1 LVVHSKLVA
10 SVSSTNG
17 NHHENCFRRCA
28 RAACGEPRFCANHN
42 PGASAVGT
50 SGRYRALG
58 QSQLLQA
65 HPRPDAASKLIG
77 TNVKNQANETIG
89 EINEL
94 ILDKD
99 GKVAAV
105 VVGVGGFLGI
115 GQREVALDYKS
126 LNIKYDPNAMTDAGA
141 TTVMVNAT
149 KESIMSAPAW
159 TWNRDSN
166 TGGTTTAPRTA
177 PTPSGTTR

>member
-1 LVVHSKLVA
+1 MKAASAAVLALLVA
-10 SVSSTNG
+10 SPAFAQTTTPAPAPSTPPAATAPSG
-17 NHHENCFRRCA
+17 NLSYYKHT
-28 RAACGEPRFCANHN
+28 
-42 PGASAVGT
+42 PGQM
-50 SGRYRALG
+50 R
-58 QSQLLQA
+58 
-65 HPRPDAASKLIG
+65 ASKLIG

-105 VVGVGGFLGI
+105 VIGVGGFLGI

-166 TGGTTTAPRTA
+166 AGGTTTAPRTA

>member
-1 LVVHSKLVA
+1 MKVASVAVLALIVASPAFAQTTTPAPAPSAPPAATAPAGDLSYYKHTPGQMRASKLV
-10 SVSSTNG
+10 
-17 NHHENCFRRCA
+17 
-28 RAACGEPRFCANHN
+28 
-42 PGASAVGT
+42 
-50 SGRYRALG
+50 
-58 QSQLLQA
+58 
-65 HPRPDAASKLIG
+65 G

-105 VVGVGGFLGI
+105 VIGVGGFLGI

-126 LNIKYDPNAMTDAGA
+126 LNIKHAPNAMTDAGA
-141 TTVMVNAT
+141 TTVMVNAS
-149 KESIMSAPAW
+149 KESLISAPAW

-177 PTPSGTTR
+177 PTPGGTTR

>member
-1 LVVHSKLVA
+1 MRASKLV
-10 SVSSTNG
+10 G
-17 NHHENCFRRCA
+17 M
-28 RAACGEPRFCANHN
+28 
-42 PGASAVGT
+42 
-50 SGRYRALG
+50 
-58 QSQLLQA
+58 
-65 HPRPDAASKLIG
+65 
-77 TNVKNQANETIG
+77 NVKNQANETIG

-105 VVGVGGFLGI
+105 VIGVGGFLGI

-149 KESIMSAPAW
+149 KESLTNAPAW

-177 PTPSGTTR
+177 PNPGGTTRQ

>member
-1 LVVHSKLVA
+1 MKAASAAVLALLVA
-10 SVSSTNG
+10 SPAFAQTTTPAPAPSTPPAATAPSG
-17 NHHENCFRRCA
+17 NLSYYKHT
-28 RAACGEPRFCANHN
+28 
-42 PGASAVGT
+42 PGQM
-50 SGRYRALG
+50 R
-58 QSQLLQA
+58 
-65 HPRPDAASKLIG
+65 ASKLIG

-105 VVGVGGFLGI
+105 VIGVGGFLGI

-126 LNIKYDPNAMTDAGA
+126 LNIKNDPNAMTDAGA

-149 KESIMSAPAW
+149 KESLTSAPAW

-177 PTPSGTTR
+177 PTPGGTTR

>member
-1 LVVHSKLVA
+1 MKFA
-10 SVSSTNG
+10 SLAVLSLLMASP
-17 NHHENCFRRCA
+17 
-28 RAACGEPRFCANHN
+28 AALAQTTTPA
-42 PGASAVGT
+42 PGPAAPPAPGPSRDLNYYQFT
-50 SGRYRALG
+50 PG
-58 QSQLLQA
+58 QM
-65 HPRPDAASKLIG
+65 RASKLID
-77 TNVKNQANETIG
+77 TNVKNNANETIG

-99 GKVAAV
+99 GKVVAV

-115 GQREVALDYKS
+115 GQREVAIDYKS

-149 KESIMSAPAW
+149 KDSLKNAPAW

-166 TGGTTTAPRTA
+166 TGGTTAPPRPATPGG
-177 PTPSGTTR
+177 PTR